1 MSLSLNDSLIIHL
14 FTCSK
19 FESPFRVLCLS
30 SWFKMRRRESWPSV
44 NKKKWLIGWMIE
56 WMKECMTEGINDWKK
71 GCINEHGKTWWKTCI
86 EKEVFALLN
95 NYLRYCPQ
103 SPWFWQLPRWRLIVG
118 FDWFPSP
125 LFQWSTKK
133 FVEFPLSTKTRTW
146 ISNPTDEPTIAEPQM
161 YHL

>member
-1 MSLSLNDSLIIHL
+1 MNFLQMSLSLNDSLIIHW

-44 NKKKWLIGWMIE
+44 NQKKKKIDWMNE
-56 WMKECMTEGINDWKK
+56 QF
-71 GCINEHGKTWWKTCI
+71 EHGKIWWKTCI
-86 EKEVFALLN
+86 EKKVLAHLN